1 MDQIN
6 IYLKTYFNIQEED
19 LPLVAKLFDI
29 VSFKR
34 GVPILKSEQYCRNMF
49 FIKSGILR
57 IFALNDGKEITQW
70 IATENN
76 FMTDLNSF
84 LLHQPAR
91 WNIEAITDVTLYS
104 ISKRNY
110 DEIVNIV
117 PNWGEI
123 EKLFIVNC
131 FTTME
136 NRIFQFLSLS
146 AENRYLH
153 FYHDNKSLFNQVP
166 LQHLASMLGMT
177 PETFSRIRKKNS

>member
-19 LPLVAKLFDI
+19 LPLVTKLFDI

-34 GVPILKSEQYCRNMF
+34 GVSILKSEQYCRNIF

-76 FMTDLNSF
+76 LMTDFNSF

-117 PNWGEI
+117 PNWSEI
-123 EKLFIVNC
+123 EKSFIVNC

-153 FYHDNKSLFNQVP
+153 FYHNNKSLFNQVP
-166 LQHLASMLGMT
+166 LQYLASMLGMT